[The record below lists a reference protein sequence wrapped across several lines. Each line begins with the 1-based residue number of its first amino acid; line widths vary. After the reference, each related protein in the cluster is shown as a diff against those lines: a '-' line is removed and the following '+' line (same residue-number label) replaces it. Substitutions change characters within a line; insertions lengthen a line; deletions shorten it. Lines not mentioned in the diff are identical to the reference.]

1 MAKKDIADQN
11 LNDEEL
17 DLEDEEQDEDEED
30 LEEEDQDEDDEE
42 QDEDDEDEKPSRKS
56 SASKKDIQEIR
67 ETLKD
72 LKAAAN
78 KSGDASDKKKVKK
91 VDQIF
96 QNWLGEGKTTKELG
110 PLYTLLEALKED
122 LREEYEEASADKD
135 QKSLQARS
143 WDAMD
148 SAFEKI
154 ARKNPGIS
162 WSKQEI
168 TQRAFDLMSKSKRY
182 ADARDTYTRG
192 RVPAARHYEDALVRV
207 VAVFEKETGKSSG
220 AKKETPAALDIKNSR
235 TRSKSSAVGDGD
247 VDVNALD
254 PMEREIYTT
263 TLNITKNKALA
274 KEALKDLRGKL
285 R

>member
-11 LNDEEL
+11 LNDEEEL
-17 DLEDEEQDEDEED
+17 DLEDEDQEEDED
-30 LEEEDQDEDDEE
+30 LEEEDQEEDEDEDHDDEE
-42 QDEDDEDEKPSRKS
+42 EKPSRKS
-56 SASKKDIQEIR
+56 VASKKDIQEIR

-72 LKAAAN
+72 LKAAASN
-78 KSGDASDKKKVKK
+78 SDKAGASKKVKK

-96 QNWLGEGKTTKELG
+96 QNWLGEGKTAKELG
-110 PLYTLLEALKED
+110 PLYTLLEALKDD
-122 LREEYEEASADKD
+122 LREEYEEASNDKD

-148 SAFEKI
+148 AAFEKI

-182 ADARDTYTRG
+182 SDARDTYTRG
-192 RVPAARHYEDALVRV
+192 RVPAARHYEDALARV
-207 VAVFEKETGKSSG
+207 VTVFEKETGKSSG
-220 AKKETPAALDIKNSR
+220 AKKETPAALDTKNSR
-235 TRSKSSAVGDGD
+235 PRSKSSAVGDGD
-247 VDVNALD
+247 IDVNALD

-263 TLNITKNKALA
+263 TLNVTKNKALA